1 MTDLRDKLLTLDR
14 KGLEKEADKLG
25 IKVTDSMSRA
35 ELITLIEKQY
45 ALQEFGE
52 LKSFSEHRFLIVGL
66 FFVTLAT
73 FILALVTL
81 FQLQTAPQNNVLTAF
96 LAPIYIVFRG
106 LGGFLIAA
114 ALISLALKTGYRN
127 ITPVVRASMILG
139 AVLIIIVVLVFIPLP
154 TQWIIP

>member
-25 IKVTDSMSRA
+25 ITITESMSRA

-73 FILALVTL
+73 FILALLTL
-81 FQLQTAPQNNVLTAF
+81 FELQVPSNPLTAV

-114 ALISLALKTGYRN
+114 ALISLALKTGYKS
-127 ITPVVRASMILG
+127 ITSVVRASLIIG
-139 AVLIIIVVLVFIPLP
+139 AVLIIIVVLIFIPLP
-154 TQWIIP
+154 AQWSIP

>member
-1 MTDLRDKLLTLDR
+1 MTDLRDKLLTLHR
-14 KGLEKEADKLG
+14 KGLEKEAEKLG
-25 IKVTDSMSRA
+25 IAVTEAMSRA

-66 FFVTLAT
+66 FFITLAT
-73 FILALVTL
+73 FILALITY
-81 FQLQTAPQNNVLTAF
+81 FEFTTMGLTSI

-114 ALISLALKTGYRN
+114 ALFSLALKTGYQS
-127 ITPVVRASMILG
+127 ITSNVRAALIIG
-139 AVLIIIVVLVFIPLP
+139 AVLIIIIVLVFIPLP
-154 TQWIIP
+154 PEWGLP

>member
-25 IKVTDSMSRA
+25 ITVADSMSRA

-45 ALQEFGE
+45 ALREFGE

-66 FFVTLAT
+66 FFVTLAS
-73 FILALVTL
+73 FILALITL
-81 FQLQTAPQNNVLTAF
+81 FYSQGLTQLTSVI
-96 LAPIYIVFRG
+96 APIYIVFRG

-114 ALISLALKTGYRN
+114 ALFSLALKTGYQS
-127 ITPVVRASMILG
+127 ITPVVRAALIIS
-139 AVLIIIVVLVFIPLP
+139 AVLIIIVLLVFIPLP
-154 TQWIIP
+154 SQWAIP

>member
-25 IKVTDSMSRA
+25 ITVTESMSRA

-52 LKSFSEHRFLIVGL
+52 LRSFSEHRFLIVGL

-73 FILALVTL
+73 FILAL
-81 FQLQTAPQNNVLTAF
+81 LTYF
-96 LAPIYIVFRG
+96 EMTPTSLTSILAPIYIVFRG
-106 LGGFLIAA
+106 LGGFLIVA
-114 ALISLALKTGYRN
+114 ALFSIALKTGYQS
-127 ITPVVRASMILG
+127 ITPVVRAALIIG
-139 AVLIIIVVLVFIPLP
+139 GVLIIIVVLVFIPLP
-154 TQWIIP
+154 SQWVFP

>member
-14 KGLEKEADKLG
+14 KGLEKEAEKLG
-25 IKVTDSMSRA
+25 ITVNEVMSRA

-66 FFVTLAT
+66 FFVTLST
-73 FILALVTL
+73 FFLALITY
-81 FQLQTAPQNNVLTAF
+81 FQFTSPSLTPI
-96 LAPIYIVFRG
+96 LAPIYVVFRG

-114 ALISLALKTGYRN
+114 ALFSLALKTGYQS
-127 ITPVVRASMILG
+127 ITPVVRAALIIG
-139 AVLIIIVVLVFIPLP
+139 ATLIIIIVLVFVPLP
-154 TQWIIP
+154 PQWGIP